1 MIDKVIKLIEL
12 ASTTEA
18 YLTFSIFFLI
28 VVVFYFHMDP
38 DFHFYEEG
46 IGPTLFW
53 IVLVVF
59 ASLLWPITLMVFLLA
74 YIIISIGTIKD
85 NLEKYKDLNNKLC
98 GTIDY

>member
-1 MIDKVIKLIEL
+1 MIDKVINLIEL

-46 IGPTLFW
+46 IGYTLFW
-53 IVLVVF
+53 IVLLVF
-59 ASLLWPITLMVFLLA
+59 ASLLWPITLMIFLLA
-74 YIIISIGTIKD
+74 YIIISIETIKD
-85 NLEKYKDLNNKLC
+85 KLEKYKDLNNKLC

>member
-18 YLTFSIFFLI
+18 YLAVSIFFLI

-46 IGPTLFW
+46 IGYTLFW
-53 IVLVVF
+53 IVLLVF
-59 ASLLWPITLMVFLLA
+59 SSLLWPVTLMVFLLA
-74 YIIISIGTIKD
+74 YTVFSIGAIKD
-85 NLEKYKDLNNKLC
+85 KLEKYKDLNNKLC